1 MSPVRKL
8 MEEKVAPKIGKSLGN
23 ILVHARVNALDKKIK
38 EGTSAI
44 VSLGTMLTSNE
55 TKAEIL

>member
-1 MSPVRKL
+1 
-8 MEEKVAPKIGKSLGN
+8 MEEKVAPKIGKSHGN

-55 TKAEIL
+55 TKAEILWK